1 MIIRPFLYDVKK
13 TITSKTVLILVAV
26 ILMVSLTIIPLS
38 SIRSMGGFGFR
49 EAPVLYYRDNG
60 GYHFLA
66 YSTNSYGDEISG
78 VLLNITLSTGFYPT
92 YQRVASQTQVTNSD
106 GLASINF
113 NLSPGNY
120 SVTVEE
126 TYSGAH
132 TYVSSY
138 FLSKLPA
145 GSVQL
150 VATATQAISFVT
162 DKANAS
168 KRDVQ
173 VFYAGPYGT
182 KPLGYKLYYTWFS
195 SFPIP
200 QNLTENQMMFLGNL
214 TDLHQI
220 FYPDF
225 PSGLD
230 RTTVVV
236 FQLFYPNTTRV
247 EGTVIET
254 SYDSLRIPKVPIEVT
269 NVAAGFFSGLLGF
282 FIPLMA
288 IIGSYSS
295 YGKDRLT
302 GVLESVL
309 ARPVTRLSLGV
320 SRYLSTMIAFVLA
333 VAASVGVVDLILDS
347 VGGSFLSQSYVSA
360 IIAGLVVEVAAFTGL
375 IFLLSHLFRSTGTL
389 LGISI
394 GLFVV
399 LDFFWSIIIFLLT
412 SLLGGT
418 PGSAVA
424 LQATYLS
431 YYANPA
437 QFISL
442 VNVYVL
448 QSSSGLSIPPSAYG
462 ITLPAV
468 ILDGLLWAIAP
479 FIIFLI
485 LAVKRD

>member
-106 GLASINF
+106 GLASIIF
-113 NLSPGNY
+113 NLSLGNY

-132 TYVSSY
+132 TYVSNY

-230 RTTVVV
+230 STTAVV

-247 EGTVIET
+247 EGSLIET
-254 SYDSLRIPKVPIEVT
+254 WVLYTSDGYNRVL
-269 NVAAGFFSGLLGF
+269 
-282 FIPLMA
+282 FI
-288 IIGSYSS
+288 IREGSS
-295 YGKDRLT
+295 YRSSR
-302 GVLESVL
+302 VC
-309 ARPVTRLSLGV
+309 TR
-320 SRYLSTMIAFVLA
+320 
-333 VAASVGVVDLILDS
+333 
-347 VGGSFLSQSYVSA
+347 Q
-360 IIAGLVVEVAAFTGL
+360 
-375 IFLLSHLFRSTGTL
+375 
-389 LGISI
+389 
-394 GLFVV
+394 
-399 LDFFWSIIIFLLT
+399 T
-412 SLLGGT
+412 S
-418 PGSAVA
+418 
-424 LQATYLS
+424 
-431 YYANPA
+431 N
-437 QFISL
+437 
-442 VNVYVL
+442 
-448 QSSSGLSIPPSAYG
+448 
-462 ITLPAV
+462 
-468 ILDGLLWAIAP
+468 
-479 FIIFLI
+479 
-485 LAVKRD
+485 